1 MSSEL
6 ELLAQIGLNF
16 ELSEEHRMFQ
26 QVVREFA
33 QKEIAPVAAHGDETG
48 EFPWETVRR
57 MAAMGL
63 MGIEVPEEYG
73 GQGLDAIASALAM
86 IEIAKADAAHSTVMS
101 VNNTL
106 FCFPILTFG
115 TEEQKRKYVTPVAT
129 GQAIGAYALTEPQSG
144 SDAAGIRTRAVR
156 KGDVYILNG
165 RKSWITNGPVADY
178 IIVFAMTDPEKK
190 HHGISAFIVETNRPG
205 FNRGKKEEKLG
216 IRASATCEI
225 YLDNYE
231 CPVENRLGEEG
242 EGFKIAMTTLDAG
255 RVGIA
260 AQAVGIAE
268 AAYEAALAWAKQR
281 EAFGRKIGEFQAIQ
295 WKLADMRVKLEAAR
309 LLTLQAAW
317 KRERAKRTG
326 ERYTLEAAMAKLFAS
341 EAAQWITYEAIQ
353 IHGGMGYSREMPVE
367 RYFRDARITTIYE
380 GTSEIQ
386 RLVIA
391 RQILGVKTSW

>member
-1 MSSEL
+1 MGVEI
-6 ELLAQIGLNF
+6 LAQAGLNF

-33 QKEIAPVAAHGDETG
+33 QKEIAPAAARYDETG
-48 EFPWETVRR
+48 EFPWETVRK

-63 MGIEVPEEYG
+63 MGLEVPEEYG
-73 GQGLDAIASALAM
+73 GQGLDAIASVLAK
-86 IEIAKADAAHSTVMS
+86 IEIAKADAAHSTIMS

-129 GQAIGAYALTEPQSG
+129 GQAMGAYALTEPQAG
-144 SDAAGIRTRAVR
+144 SDAASIRTRAAR
-156 KGDVYILNG
+156 KGDVYIING

-178 IIVFAMTDPEKK
+178 IVLFAVTDPERK
-190 HHGISAFIVETNRPG
+190 HRGISAFIIETNRPG
-205 FNRGKKEEKLG
+205 FSRGKKEEKLG

-242 EGFKIAMTTLDAG
+242 AGFRIAMTTLDAG

-260 AQAVGIAE
+260 AQAAGIAE

-281 EAFGRKIGEFQAIQ
+281 EAFGHKIGEFQAIQ

-391 RQILGVKTSW
+391 RQILGFKGGV

>member
-1 MSSEL
+1 MKVEIL
-6 ELLAQIGLNF
+6 EQEGLNF

-33 QKEIAPVAAHGDETG
+33 QKEIAPAAARYDETG
-48 EFPWETVRR
+48 EFPWETVRK

-63 MGIEVPEEYG
+63 MGLEVPEEYG
-73 GQGLDAIASALAM
+73 GQGLDAIASVLAK
-86 IEIAKADAAHSTVMS
+86 IEIAKADAAHSTIMS

-129 GQAIGAYALTEPQSG
+129 GQAMGAYALTEPQAG
-144 SDAAGIRTRAVR
+144 SDAASIRTRAAR
-156 KGDVYILNG
+156 KGDVYIING

-178 IIVFAMTDPEKK
+178 IVLFAVTDPERK
-190 HHGISAFIVETNRPG
+190 HRGISAFIIETNRPG
-205 FNRGKKEEKLG
+205 FSRGKKEEKLG

-242 EGFKIAMTTLDAG
+242 AGFRIAMTTLDAG

-260 AQAVGIAE
+260 AQAAGIAE

-281 EAFGRKIGEFQAIQ
+281 EAFGHKIGEFQAIQ

-391 RQILGVKTSW
+391 RQILGFKGGV

>member
-1 MSSEL
+1 M
-6 ELLAQIGLNF
+6 NF

-33 QKEIAPVAAHGDETG
+33 QKEIAPAAARYDETG
-48 EFPWETVRR
+48 EFPWETVRK

-63 MGIEVPEEYG
+63 MGLEVPEEYG
-73 GQGLDAIASALAM
+73 GQGLDAIASVLAK
-86 IEIAKADAAHSTVMS
+86 IEIAKADAAHSTIMS

-129 GQAIGAYALTEPQSG
+129 GQAMGAYALTEPQAG
-144 SDAAGIRTRAVR
+144 SDAASIRTRAAR
-156 KGDVYILNG
+156 KGDVYIING

-178 IIVFAMTDPEKK
+178 IVLFAVTDPERK
-190 HHGISAFIVETNRPG
+190 HRGISAFIIETNRPG
-205 FNRGKKEEKLG
+205 FSRGKKEEKLG

-242 EGFKIAMTTLDAG
+242 AGFRIAMTTLDAG

-260 AQAVGIAE
+260 AQAAGIAE

-281 EAFGRKIGEFQAIQ
+281 EAFGHKIGEFQAIQ

-391 RQILGVKTSW
+391 RQILGFKGGV

>member
-1 MSSEL
+1 MASEL
-6 ELLAQIGLNF
+6 EMLAQLGLNF

-26 QVVREFA
+26 RTVREFA
-33 QKEIAPVAAHGDETG
+33 QKEIAPVAARYDETG
-48 EFPWETVRR
+48 EFPWDTVRK
-57 MAAMGL
+57 MAAIGL

-73 GQGLDAIASALAM
+73 GQGLDAIASALSK
-86 IEIAKADAAHSTVMS
+86 IEIAKADAAHSAIMS

-106 FCFPILTFG
+106 FCFPIMTFG

-129 GQAIGAYALTEPQSG
+129 GRAMGAYALTEPHAG
-144 SDAAGIRTRAVR
+144 SDAANIRTRAVR
-156 KGDVYILNG
+156 KGDVYIING

-178 IIVFAMTDPEKK
+178 IVLFAVTDPEMR
-190 HHGISAFIVETNRPG
+190 HHGITAFIIETNRPG
-205 FNRGKKEEKLG
+205 FSRGKKEEKLG

-225 YLDNYE
+225 FLDNYE

-242 EGFKIAMTTLDAG
+242 EGFKIAMATLDAG

-260 AQAVGIAE
+260 AQALGIAE

-326 ERYTLEAAMAKLFAS
+326 ERYTLEAAIAKLFAS
-341 EAAQWITYEAIQ
+341 EAAQWITWEAIQ
-353 IHGGMGYSREMPVE
+353 IHGGMGYSRELPVE

-391 RQILGVKTSW
+391 RQILGLKSSL